1 MWRAAV
7 TDEKP
12 KFHTQS
18 GELFCEWRGRPYR
31 VVDVAGER
39 FLIPTSVWEREEL
52 RPTIER
58 ALDAAVQ
65 LFREALHRG
74 VPYEDARYLLPEGTM
89 SRLEFEGT
97 VDL

>member
-1 MWRAAV
+1 M
-7 TDEKP
+7 TDVKP
-12 KFHTQS
+12 RFYAQ
-18 GELFCEWRGRPYR
+18 GDELFCDWRGDSYR

-52 RPTIER
+52 RPTVER
-58 ALDAAVQ
+58 ALEAAVQ
-65 LFREALHRG
+65 LFREALGRG